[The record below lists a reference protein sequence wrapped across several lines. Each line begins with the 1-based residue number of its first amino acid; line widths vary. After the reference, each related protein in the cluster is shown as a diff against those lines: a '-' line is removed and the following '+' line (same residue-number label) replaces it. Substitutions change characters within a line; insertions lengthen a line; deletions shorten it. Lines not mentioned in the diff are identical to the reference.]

1 MLQNKPRYGRQN
13 QLEPTLH
20 SQNKGG
26 LQGQAKAAT
35 VMAAAA
41 AATAKAA
48 VMGVMVVAKVVMAVV
63 VMAMV
68 ATVL

>member
-35 VMAAAA
+35 VME
-41 AATAKAA
+41 
-48 VMGVMVVAKVVMAVV
+48 VMAVAKVVMAVV

>member
-13 QLEPTLH
+13 QLEPTPH

-35 VMAAAA
+35 VME
-41 AATAKAA
+41 
-48 VMGVMVVAKVVMAVV
+48 VMAVAKVVMAVV
-63 VMAMV
+63 VMAMM